1 MRTIAIVAIS
11 LIGVI
16 ALLDVAASFAI
27 NGSVDVPFL
36 LVLVVALALV
46 VQLTRPGKDVRRDL
60 ATLLRLQL
68 HAEALAR
75 HTQVIMERYPFLST
89 TGHPREQVDPTDN
102 RLLN

>member
-11 LIGVI
+11 LVGVI

-27 NGSVDVPFL
+27 NGSVDIPFL
-36 LVLVVALALV
+36 LILVVALALV
-46 VQLTRPGKDVRRDL
+46 VQLTANAKDVRRDV

-75 HTQVIMERYPFLST
+75 HTQVLMERFPFAST
-89 TGHPREQVDPTDN
+89 TGHPREQVGPTDN
-102 RLLN
+102 KLLS

>member
-1 MRTIAIVAIS
+1 MRTIAVVAIS
-11 LIGVI
+11 LVGVI

-27 NGSVDVPFL
+27 NGSVDIPFL

-46 VQLTRPGKDVRRDL
+46 VQLKRPGEDVRRDV

-68 HAEALAR
+68 HAEALTR
-75 HTQVIMERYPFLST
+75 HTAVLKARYPFAAT

-102 RLLN
+102 RLLT

>member
-11 LIGVI
+11 LVGVI

-36 LVLVVALALV
+36 LVLVVAMALV
-46 VQLTRPGKDVRRDL
+46 VQLTRPGEDVRRDV

-75 HTQVIMERYPFLST
+75 HTQILMERYPFAAT
-89 TGHPREQVDPTDN
+89 TRHPREQAGPRDN